1 MTTLKNKKAYV
12 EYHTQYLADK
22 YGLNLK
28 FDKKHNLL
36 YSQSTIWYRRTLYEL
51 KDINWIIAYIDGIYQ
66 WIKIK
71 ENKSDF

>member
-1 MTTLKNKKAYV
+1 MTTLKDKKMYV
-12 EYHTQYLADK
+12 EYHTQYLAYK
-22 YGLNLK
+22 YGLNLN

-36 YSQSTIWYRRTLYEL
+36 YYQSPSWYRKSLFEL

>member
-1 MTTLKNKKAYV
+1 MTTLKDKKAYV

-22 YGLNLK
+22 YGLNLN

-36 YSQSTIWYRRTLYEL
+36 YSQSPSWYRKTLYEL